1 MFDKNNAAFDLL
13 LKERNRTVR
22 DLEDEIS
29 YLKQRYN
36 D

>member
-1 MFDKNNAAFDLL
+1 MFNKNNAAFDLL
-13 LKERNRTVR
+13 LEERNKTVR